1 MFSSILE
8 QKSLLTPRAEGL
20 RDALVIPGW
29 LPTPTALDKLPWF
42 AMVLLT
48 SGARFAL
55 HIAFSASRVEADV
68 CGFGRFLAKTRFMP
82 RAGGRPWE
90 RSHDTMTV
98 SNPQ

>member
-55 HIAFSASRVEADV
+55 HIAFSASRD
-68 CGFGRFLAKTRFMP
+68 G
-82 RAGGRPWE
+82 GGRMRFWSIFSE
-90 RSHDTMTV
+90 NTV
-98 SNPQ
+98 HATRGRETVGALS